1 VVVELHPTALFKAV
15 IVTAKTTG
23 RKEAR
28 KMESKMESQVQ
39 ELIKL
44 LSEYLARGGGKFVL
58 PPPETRQWAEE
69 LIDELRTRI
78 ISATIKDL
86 DLLDP

>member
-1 VVVELHPTALFKAV
+1 LFKAV
-15 IVTAKTTG
+15 VVTAKTTE
-23 RKEAR
+23 RRLEMA
-28 KMESKMESQVQ
+28 KMESMESQVQ
-39 ELIKL
+39 ELIQL

-58 PPPETRQWAEE
+58 SPPEARPETRQWAEE

-78 ISATIKDL
+78 ISTIIKDL

>member
-1 VVVELHPTALFKAV
+1 MA
-15 IVTAKTTG
+15 
-23 RKEAR
+23 
-28 KMESKMESQVQ
+28 KMESMESQVQ
-39 ELIKL
+39 ELIQL

-58 PPPETRQWAEE
+58 PPPETRPETRQWAEE

-78 ISATIKDL
+78 ISAIIKDL